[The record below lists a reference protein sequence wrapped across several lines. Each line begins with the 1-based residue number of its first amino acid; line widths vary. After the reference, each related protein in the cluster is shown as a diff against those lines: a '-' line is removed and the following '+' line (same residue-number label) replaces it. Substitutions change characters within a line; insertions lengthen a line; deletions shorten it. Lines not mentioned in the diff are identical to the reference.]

1 MILQKDCTIITII
14 TLHLC
19 NPFVRSLHQCCTPLY
34 AFVQSL
40 PYFGR
45 VVQQAHY
52 ICTRITLLLYG
63 HYTTFVE
70 LYKDYINFV
79 QSLHYFCRAVT
90 LHLWNH
96 YLTFVTRVNHYISV
110 QALSQ
115 FCRVI
120 TLLLYGHYIT
130 FVRSLSQFCRV
141 ITLLLYG
148 HYLIFVESLPYF
160 DRVITLPLQKELYNH
175 YILFKRTFVRVI
187 ILVLLWLL
195 QGCRIITIN
204 TLQGHLHY
212 LALLDHYTTNF
223 TIFRFFLLQGHLT
236 NPKQS
241 TKRKKNHST
250 QDSRVVPHHGT
261 NWAAL
266 WLTAQIGRDAVLSE
280 SYGRG
285 QPRAP
290 HPLFIQFIVTL

>member
-1 MILQKDCTIITII
+1 MTLQKDCTIITII

-19 NPFVRSLHQCCTPLY
+19 NLYFTFVRLLHQCCTPLY

-90 LHLWNH
+90 LHLQSH

-120 TLLLYGHYIT
+120 
-130 FVRSLSQFCRV
+130 
-141 ITLLLYG
+141 
-148 HYLIFVESLPYF
+148 HYLIFVESLHYFCKILILVLQGYYITFVWSLPYLC
-160 DRVITLPLQKELYNH
+160 RVITL
-175 YILFKRTFVRVI
+175 
-187 ILVLLWLL
+187 LL
-195 QGCRIITIN
+195 
-204 TLQGHLHY
+204 
-212 LALLDHYTTNF
+212 
-223 TIFRFFLLQGHLT
+223 
-236 NPKQS
+236 
-241 TKRKKNHST
+241 
-250 QDSRVVPHHGT
+250 
-261 NWAAL
+261 
-266 WLTAQIGRDAVLSE
+266 
-280 SYGRG
+280 
-285 QPRAP
+285 
-290 HPLFIQFIVTL
+290 